1 MTRSFWLHSLGES
14 PTLVEPVTGSLT
26 LKGLEG
32 ARSVKIQA
40 IDGAGQSLGAPVEVR
55 REQGTWKIRLGT
67 ITTTWYEIT
76 VER

>member
-1 MTRSFWLHSLGES
+1 VTALGES
-14 PTLVEPVTGSLT
+14 LTLVEPVAGSLT

-32 ARSVKIQA
+32 ARSVKIQP
-40 IDGAGQSLGAPVEVR
+40 IDGAGQSLGAPVKVR
-55 REQGTWKIRLGT
+55 SEQGTWKVPLGT